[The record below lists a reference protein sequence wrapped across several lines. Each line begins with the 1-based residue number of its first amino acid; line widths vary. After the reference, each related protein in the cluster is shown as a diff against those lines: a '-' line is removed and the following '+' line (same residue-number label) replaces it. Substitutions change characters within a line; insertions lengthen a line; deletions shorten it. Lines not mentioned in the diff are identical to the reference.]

1 MKYKTYRKY
10 KYIFEKIGDVIR
22 TIFID
27 IIVMLAI
34 LVVLCG
40 TEYLASLL

>member
-22 TIFID
+22 MIAVD
-27 IIVMLAI
+27 IILLLAI
-34 LVVLCG
+34 LGFLCG
-40 TEYLASLL
+40 AEYLASLI